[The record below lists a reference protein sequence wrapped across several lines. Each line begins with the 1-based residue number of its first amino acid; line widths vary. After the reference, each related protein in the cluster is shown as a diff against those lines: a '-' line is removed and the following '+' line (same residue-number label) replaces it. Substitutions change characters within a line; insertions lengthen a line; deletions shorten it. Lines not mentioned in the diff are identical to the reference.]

1 MDNVIKN
8 AKNDTVKMTKIQV
21 YVTEAEY
28 EAFKRAL
35 KKSGRYLSIS
45 DALRDFIRR
54 FIDSQG
60 VSGSSPHSRVVG
72 EEEGGVKT
80 CKR

>member
-45 DALRDFIRR
+45 DVLEI
-54 FIDSQG
+54 S
-60 VSGSSPHSRVVG
+60 
-72 EEEGGVKT
+72 
-80 CKR
+80 